1 MAEKNWG
8 LVKYLYICTF
18 IYQKFR
24 DMKKIVFALIFV
36 TFALSA
42 FATGQESDV
51 AYFNGQ
57 KWYLMGRPVEY
68 DSVLYYSL
76 LKYLPDDRAQS
87 TANWE
92 GFVGYWSVKKGYL
105 VLDSI
110 MVKLMF
116 DGKLVDT
123 KIQDNVMRKV
133 FAKYFYRNKEI
144 VALWVSGRIRLAQ
157 GKMIYYV
164 HDAWQRNYETELFL
178 NLEKG
183 KITSQKTYHNRIV
196 RDGFHFGYDSVA
208 ESIREGYV
216 KYLFS
221 KCHQLDT
228 MEGKIYFKVSH
239 FEVDT
244 LGNLL
249 DVSVKQ
255 LKSTFSHFSKFPN
268 LEQDF
273 KQYLMGLRPWKV
285 YLINGK
291 YGVFSGSW
299 TIPILLER
307 KDSE

>member
-1 MAEKNWG
+1 
-8 LVKYLYICTF
+8 
-18 IYQKFR
+18 
-24 DMKKIVFALIFV
+24 MKKIVFALIFV
-36 TFALSA
+36 GFTLSA

-57 KWYLMGRPVEY
+57 KWYLMGRPVEH
-68 DSVLYYSL
+68 DSVLYHSL
-76 LKYLPDDRAQS
+76 LKYLPDDRGTS

-110 MVKLMF
+110 MVRIVV

-123 KIQDNVMRKV
+123 RIQDNVMRKV
-133 FAKYFYRNKEI
+133 FAKYYYKNKAI

-157 GKMIYYV
+157 GEMIYYE
-164 HDAWQRNYETELFL
+164 HAAWNRNYETEVFL
-178 NLEKG
+178 TIEKG
-183 KITSQKTYHNRIV
+183 KITDRKTYHNRIV

-208 ESIREGYV
+208 ESIRDGYV
-216 KYLFS
+216 KYLRGKF
-221 KCHQLDT
+221 HQLDT
-228 MEGKIYFKVSH
+228 MEGKIYFKVTH

-249 DVSVKQ
+249 NVSVQQ
-255 LKSTFSHFSKFPN
+255 LKNPFVQFPNISN

-291 YGVFSGSW
+291 YGFFSDFW
-299 TIPILLER
+299 MIPIVLER
-307 KDSE
+307 KNSEQDNY